1 MDNKKWRTPLEGKI
15 DGTWNIHHAINGSEE
30 ELDFFL
36 MLSSLSGSL
45 VSNVTLACSNLANNY
60 KGAAT
65 ESNYCAGNSFLD
77 SFAAYRR
84 SKGLRAMALGLGAI
98 KQVGFLHEHSDI
110 EQMLARRGVA
120 AISEEDMLQLID
132 IALRISIQSD
142 LSDASARK
150 AHILTGLESIGM
162 QSIWDEGFKGSQEF
176 IMSDKRVSILTLGN
190 SRLKETQS
198 GPEMHNEV
206 MPLLSAAIA
215 TENKDYAQKV
225 VFKALADK
233 LSQLTLTPSS
243 DITAQIAFSA
253 LGMDSLVTAEFRTF
267 IFRTFRVDIAFMD
280 LMDNKNTMSD
290 LTNLVCNKLVKSKP
304 VVTAHRPRRSKS
316 LFKTLIRE
324 DQIMVQG

>member
-1 MDNKKWRTPLEGKI
+1 LEYPRCNQGPRRRTRFLLDAQLALRLSCNRFDPLFSQ
-15 DGTWNIHHAINGSEE
+15 NI
-30 ELDFFL
+30 
-36 MLSSLSGSL
+36 
-45 VSNVTLACSNLANNY
+45 ANNS

-84 SKGLRAMALGLGAI
+84 SKGLPAVALGLGAI

-110 EQMLARRGVA
+110 EQMLARRGVT

-132 IALRISIQSD
+132 IALRTSIQSN
-142 LSDASARK
+142 LSDARTRK
-150 AHILTGLESIGM
+150 VHILTGLESIGM

-176 IMSDKRVSILTLGN
+176 IMSDKRVSILALGN
-190 SRLKETQS
+190 SRFKETQT

-206 MPLLSAAIA
+206 MPILSAAFA
-215 TENKDYAQKV
+215 AENQESAQKV

-233 LSQLTLTPSS
+233 LSQLTLTPLS
-243 DITAQIAFSA
+243 DIAAQIAFSA

-267 IFRTFRVDIAFMD
+267 IFRTFRVDVAFMD

-290 LTNLVCNKLVKSKP
+290 LTNLVCNKVVKKGKP
-304 VVTAHRPRRSKS
+304 VATASRRSKS
-316 LFKTLIRE
+316 LFKKPK
-324 DQIMVQG
+324 VQGKYELISDHA